1 MTEMTTQERAHYD
14 AQAEHEAWEFA
25 HELMEPMMAL
35 VRAIGHDELTR
46 VMEKALGEAEAERAL
61 AMGVLERLQG
71 ERA

>member
-1 MTEMTTQERAHYD
+1 
-14 AQAEHEAWEFA
+14 
-25 HELMEPMMAL
+25 MEILEPWMKVTRL
-35 VRAIGHDELTR
+35 IGSDELTR